1 MSGFLHRM
9 RGGLKLIE
17 DELRKFF
24 EVYHVEVENGVTRY
38 YVIPKSVDS
47 QEIQYFF
54 QSLSQDYDIKFKR
67 HYGEL
72 VVEIKK
78 RKESHTINIIL
89 FVLTFISVTIA
100 GSTFYGEI
108 NILQGIQ
115 FALAVMFVLGSHEM
129 GHFFASKR
137 WGMRASLP
145 YFIPFPTIIGTLGA
159 IIKQRGVIKNR
170 KALLEIGAAGPLTG
184 VVASVI
190 ITYIG
195 LKMNVQPPKIEGV
208 LMIGTPPLFDFVAKL
223 ADFKGEYIHPVAF
236 AGWVGMFVTALNIIP
251 VGQLDGGHI
260 MRALIGEKA
269 EIVSRTF
276 PFALITLAYL
286 YPESGIWLF
295 WGFVAII
302 LSMQRH
308 PKPMDDSP
316 LPLGYILLGV
326 LTYIVGLLC
335 FTPTP
340 FIIPKNI

>member
-1 MSGFLHRM
+1 M
-9 RGGLKLIE
+9 IE

-24 EVYHVEVENGVTRY
+24 EIYHVEVKDDVTRY
-38 YVIPKSVDS
+38 YVIPKIIDS

-54 QSLSQDYDIKFKR
+54 QSISQDYDIKFKR

-72 VVEIKK
+72 VVEIKR
-78 RKESHTINIIL
+78 RKESYTINIIL
-89 FVLTFISVTIA
+89 FILTFISVTIA
-100 GSTFYGEI
+100 GSSFYGEI
-108 NILQGIQ
+108 DILQGIQ

-170 KALLEIGAAGPLTG
+170 KVLLEIGASGPLAG

-195 LKMNVQPPKIEGV
+195 LKMDFQPPRVESFLI
-208 LMIGTPPLFDFVAKL
+208 IGAPPLFDFVAKL

-236 AGWVGMFVTALNIIP
+236 AGWVGMFVTSLNLIP

-260 MRALIGEKA
+260 MRALIGGKA
-269 EIVSRTF
+269 EIVSRMF
-276 PFALITLAYL
+276 PLVLIVLAFL

-308 PKPMDDSP
+308 PKPMDDDP

-340 FIIPKNI
+340 FILSKNI

>member
-1 MSGFLHRM
+1 MIEEE
-9 RGGLKLIE
+9 LK
-17 DELRKFF
+17 KFF
-24 EVYHVEVENGVTRY
+24 EIYHVEVVKDTTRY
-38 YVIPKSVDS
+38 YVVPRDVDS
-47 QEIQYFF
+47 QEIEYLF
-54 QSLSQDYDIKFKR
+54 QTLSQDYDIRFRR

-72 VVEIKK
+72 VIEVKR
-78 RKESHTINIIL
+78 RKESYVVNVIL
-89 FVLTFISVTIA
+89 FVLTFVSVTIA
-100 GSTFYGEI
+100 GSSFYGGI

-137 WGMRASLP
+137 WGMKASLP

-159 IIKQRGVIKNR
+159 IIKQRGAIKSR
-170 KALLEIGAAGPLTG
+170 KALLEIGASGPLTG

-195 LKMNVQPPKIEGV
+195 LKMDFQPPEIEGF

-223 ADFKGEYIHPVAF
+223 ADFRGEFIHPVAF
-236 AGWVGMFVTALNIIP
+236 AGWVGMFVTSLNLIP

-260 MRALIGEKA
+260 MRALIGERA
-269 EIVSRTF
+269 EIVSRIF
-276 PFALITLAYL
+276 PFVLITLAYI
-286 YPESGIWLF
+286 YPESVIWLF
-295 WGFVAII
+295 WGLVAII

-308 PKPMDDSP
+308 PKPIDDSP
-316 LPLGYILLGV
+316 LPFGYILLGV

-340 FIIPKNI
+340 FILPKNI